1 VAELRTLVGVD
12 LIRVGSWEASTGAF
26 IPTPGDLAAA
36 VAAFDAGVLRKPIL
50 KLGHVDPRFDGEPA
64 VGFVDHLR
72 LSDGGRTLLGDFA
85 AVPAW
90 LADVMASAYP
100 DRSIEGRYDY
110 ADPTGRVWPF
120 LLTAVALIGVA
131 APAIGSLQS
140 LQDRYGLAEPVAAS
154 FTGRAVHIT
163 TARHEPILPS
173 WSVAACWFA
182 PPPPAGPPGTHTT
195 SSPRT
200 RHHHRKAD
208 HGRLQN

>member
-1 VAELRTLVGVD
+1 MAELRTLVGVD

-163 TARHEPILPS
+163 TGAPRTDTPELVRRRVLVRAAATRRATRHAHHVL
-173 WSVAACWFA
+173 AAYAA
-182 PPPPAGPPGTHTT
+182 PPQKG
-195 SSPRT
+195 
-200 RHHHRKAD
+200 
-208 HGRLQN
+208 